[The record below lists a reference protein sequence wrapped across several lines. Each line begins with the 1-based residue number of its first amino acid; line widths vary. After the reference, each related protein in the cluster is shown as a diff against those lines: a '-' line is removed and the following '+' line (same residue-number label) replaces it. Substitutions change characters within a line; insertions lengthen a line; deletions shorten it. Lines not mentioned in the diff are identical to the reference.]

1 MKKQTAEHKAE
12 FFKNN
17 VKYNE
22 GYQLAYTSTPG
33 KSYIVKPHE
42 GELDY
47 DLYASSPKKFF
58 NQNHFRYITKG
69 FCPLTRFFPFY
80 PQRIE

>member
-1 MKKQTAEHKAE
+1 MDMKKQTAEHKAE

-58 NQNHFRYITKG
+58 NQLCTQEV
-69 FCPLTRFFPFY
+69 TRH
-80 PQRIE
+80 QVS